1 MTTKKINFTAPKVAG
16 LTCEAGKSQTL
27 YWDAKTPNLG
37 LRITKGLSKS
47 YIFETWFNGK
57 SLRITIGDTQSW
69 TLGNAQAEARRLKVL
84 TDQGTDPRE
93 VKAEQT
99 AQSIA
104 KKQKGKQALIIW
116 DEYIKDRTRYWG
128 ARHKQSHEIMVRKG
142 GKEITRGLR
151 KGMSPIQEDGILRA
165 LLSQPLNEITRE
177 KVIKWLIKQAKERPT
192 SARLALALLRAFI
205 AWAGDNPEYKALVNT
220 DACERLSK
228 ELPAPSAKNDCL
240 QIEQLEPW
248 FDSVQKIGNPVI
260 SAYLQTLLLTGA
272 RRNELTAL
280 KWKDIDT
287 QWHVA
292 TIKDKA
298 NKTANKTRQIPLT
311 PYVESLITNLPRRN
325 EYVFSSAL
333 AKGKH
338 ITEPRIAHNQAL
350 QAGGLPNLTIH
361 GLRRSFGTLAEWVE
375 CPTGISAQI
384 MGHTPSATAEKH
396 YRVRPVDLLRKWHI
410 QIENFI
416 LTEAGIPIPKT
427 EDGGKRLKVVNT
439 K

>member
-1 MTTKKINFTAPKVAG
+1 MTAKKINFTAPKVSS
-16 LTCEAGKSQTL
+16 LTCETGKSQTI

-37 LRITKGLSKS
+37 LRVTKGLSKS

-57 SLRITIGDTQSW
+57 SWRVTIGDTQSW
-69 TLGNAQAEARRLKVL
+69 TLGKAQAEARRLKVL
-84 TDQGTDPRE
+84 TDQGIDPRE
-93 VKAEQT
+93 VKAEKT

-116 DEYIKDRTRYWG
+116 DEYVTDRTKHWG
-128 ARHKQSHEIMVRKG
+128 VRHKQSHEIMVREG
-142 GKEITRGLR
+142 GKEITRGLK
-151 KGMSPIQEDGILRA
+151 KGMDPIQADGILRA

-177 KVIKWLIKQAKERPT
+177 KVIKWLSKQAKDRPT
-192 SARLALALLRAFI
+192 YARLGLALLRAFI
-205 AWAGDNPEYKALVNT
+205 TWAGDQPEYKALINA
-220 DACERLSK
+220 DACERLTK

-240 QIEQLEPW
+240 QTEQLKIW
-248 FDSVQKIGNPVI
+248 FDSVHKIGNPVI
-260 SAYLQTLLLTGA
+260 SAYLQMLLLTGA

-311 PYVESLITNLPRRN
+311 PYVEFLIDALPRRN
-325 EYVFSSAL
+325 EYVFSSPL
-333 AKGKH
+333 AKGRH

-350 QAGGLPNLTIH
+350 KAGGLPNLTIH

-396 YRVRPVDLLRKWHI
+396 YRVRPIDLLRKWHI
-410 QIENFI
+410 QIENYI
-416 LTEAGIPIPKT
+416 LTQAGIPIPAPSQ
-427 EDGGKRLKVVNT
+427 GAKRLKVVNS